1 MNRGPRI
8 YRAYSPEEEEARL
21 RRRQEKRI
29 KAIHRL
35 RRTRILA
42 IFAIAFIILGIQIGI
57 KLAQTQRI
65 NNQVQASRTTL
76 TKVKRQKSNLQSQR
90 DALKDPNY
98 VAKLIRYKFYYSKP
112 NEKIYNVPE
121 GNNK

>member
-65 NNQVQASRTTL
+65 NNQVQASRITL